1 MEDILGKLDS
11 YINKV
16 RELVEKAKKV
26 DINNEREVKQL
37 LSELTNIGLDF
48 VSEIAEF
55 KAKYPEEAEKLKKE
69 IGKRVSQLEGL
80 IIRVKIE
87 LDRKMLREML
97 KAI

>member
-11 YINKV
+11 YINMV

-69 IGKRVSQLEGL
+69 IDKRVSQLDAL

-97 KAI
+97 